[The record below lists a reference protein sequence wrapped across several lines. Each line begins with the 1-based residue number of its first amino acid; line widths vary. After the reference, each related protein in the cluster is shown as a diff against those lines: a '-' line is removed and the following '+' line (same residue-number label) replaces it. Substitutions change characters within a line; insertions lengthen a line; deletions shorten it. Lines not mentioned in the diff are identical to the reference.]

1 MGERSGEDGLLAQA
15 EIAPLTGLA
24 ESLGIDRS
32 EWIAT
37 ATTPLPETLRLT
49 MDHFDMDWTRQ
60 QLLAMGATPLIWSVG
75 NEAYQ
80 LPFARG
86 QAPRDGTRELLALLH
101 DTCLLYTSPSPRDP
115 L

>member
-32 EWIAT
+32 EWIQT
-37 ATTPLPETLRLT
+37 ATQPLPETLRLT
-49 MDHFDMDWTRQ
+49 MNHYDMEWTRQ
-60 QLLAMGATPLIWSVG
+60 QLLDMGATPLTWSIG

-86 QAPRDGTRELLALLH
+86 EAPQDERQVTRWSSISLPLLERHAPT
-101 DTCLLYTSPSPRDP
+101 DVP
-115 L
+115 